1 MKKLKQLL
9 GRIDTWQQKQ
19 PVIAPTYGMV
29 KKFSN
34 DKANL
39 YVVSLGWYG
48 FLSIF
53 PLLLAVVTI
62 FGFIGQKSLGSS
74 IVTTLHK
81 FPVIG
86 TDFNPQNNTL
96 HGSVIG
102 LIVGLAGL
110 IYGAQGVT
118 QQAEAAMI
126 VVWDIGKDHK
136 PGFAPRLARSLI
148 GLLSIGGAFVIS
160 AFASTYAT
168 SSGESL
174 AVRVPVIAALLV
186 VNVGFYMASFRA
198 LTPTAV
204 GTRSLLPGAI
214 LGSLVFTLLTTLGTG
229 LINHQLRNASGT
241 YGSFGS
247 VIGLVAFLLLL
258 AKLSVYAAELNSVL
272 AKKLYPRSFL
282 PEGFVDD
289 PKAAEGDGKA
299 AVSDGRQHA

>member
-1 MKKLKQLL
+1 MNKLKGAL
-9 GRIDTWQQKQ
+9 GRLDRWQQSNK
-19 PVIAPTYGMV
+19 VLAPAYGMI
-29 KKFSN
+29 KKFSQ

-86 TDFNPQNNTL
+86 TDFNPQTNHL
-96 HGSVIG
+96 HGSVFG

-118 QQAEAAMI
+118 QQAESAMMAI
-126 VVWDIGKDHK
+126 WDPGTEHK
-136 PGFAPRLARSLI
+136 PGFAIRLGRSLAA
-148 GLLSIGGAFVIS
+148 LAAIGGAFIIS

-174 AVRVPVIAALLV
+174 AVRVPVIAGLLV
-186 VNVGFYMASFRA
+186 INVGFYLWSFRA
-198 LTPTAV
+198 LTPGPV
-204 GTRSLLPGAI
+204 PTRTLLPGAI
-214 LGSLVFTLLTTLGTG
+214 LGAVVFTLLTTLGTG
-229 LINHQLRNASGT
+229 LINHQLRNTSGT
-241 YGSFGS
+241 YGDFGS

-258 AKLSVYAAELNSVL
+258 AKLSIYAAELNTVL
-272 AKKLYPRSFL
+272 DQKLYPRSFL
-282 PEGFVDD
+282 PEGFGQKKKKGS
-289 PKAAEGDGKA
+289 PAPAT
-299 AVSDGRQHA
+299 